1 MKKLIAALVVCVGT
15 TAFAGDAAQ
24 KVQAEQKAQNEKT
37 RDATQVFTQ
46 QPGSSIEDAKR
57 DSHQGIN
64 ATEVG
69 PKISKTAKD
78 ITGHHS
84 DKSTLKAM
92 GAFDLQGIISK
103 RSDDEVTIARQ
114 GLPSA
119 ELDVR
124 NETAVWLDGKQVKAD
139 SLPEG
144 AQVRAK
150 FQLDG
155 DNAVAVELRATS
167 AKGTLK

>member
-15 TAFAGDAAQ
+15 TAFAGDAPQ

-46 QPGSSIEDAKR
+46 QPGSSIDEAKR
-57 DSHQGIN
+57 DANQGID

-78 ITGHHS
+78 ITGRHS
-84 DKSTLKAM
+84 DKTALKAV
-92 GAFDLQGIISK
+92 GSFDLQGTISS
-103 RSDDEVTIARQ
+103 RSDDGVTIARP

-144 AQVRAK
+144 SQVRAK
-150 FQLDG
+150 FQIDG
-155 DNAVAVELRATS
+155 DDIVAVELRATS